1 MKTFIEKHKILVL
14 FMLAYWG
21 VCLVMLFKSL
31 DFLYAALSW
40 NVLLAILPVFFINQ
54 AVTTIGQKKISW
66 TVFWIL
72 LWLFF
77 FPNSV
82 YVVTDFIHIANEKFR
97 WVSNAGPYAPGG
109 GIVYSQDIFI
119 WTKLLVIAMGFFYSI
134 VVGLES
140 VYIFEQMVR
149 KKYSKK
155 IGYASIVS
163 VGLLT
168 GIGVYIGRFLRF
180 NSWDVVFNP
189 LQVLQQVAQVDRFAV
204 QFIVAFSGFVLFCY
218 LLYRSFKEK

>member
-82 YVVTDFIHIANEKFR
+82 YLVTDFIHIANEKFR

-140 VYIFEQMVR
+140 VYI
-149 KKYSKK
+149 
-155 IGYASIVS
+155 
-163 VGLLT
+163 
-168 GIGVYIGRFLRF
+168 GRFLRF

>member
-1 MKTFIEKHKILVL
+1 MKILFEKYKVLVL
-14 FMLAYWG
+14 FLFAYWC
-21 VCLVMLFKSL
+21 VCLIMLFKSL
-31 DFLYAALSW
+31 DFLYVALSW
-40 NVLLAILPVFFINQ
+40 NVLLAVLPLFFISQ
-54 AVTTIGQKKISW
+54 AVTTVGQKRSSW
-66 TVFWIL
+66 SILWIA

-82 YVVTDFIHIANEKFR
+82 YLVTDFIHIANEKFR
-97 WVSNAGPYAPGG
+97 WMANVGPYAPGG
-109 GIVYSQDIFI
+109 GIVYSHDIFI

-140 VYIFEQMVR
+140 VYIFEQFVR

-155 IGYASIVS
+155 IGYACIFS

-180 NSWDVVFNP
+180 NSWDIVFNP

-204 QFIVAFSGFVLFCY
+204 QFIIAFSGFVLFCY
-218 LLYRSFKEK
+218 MLYRSLKEK